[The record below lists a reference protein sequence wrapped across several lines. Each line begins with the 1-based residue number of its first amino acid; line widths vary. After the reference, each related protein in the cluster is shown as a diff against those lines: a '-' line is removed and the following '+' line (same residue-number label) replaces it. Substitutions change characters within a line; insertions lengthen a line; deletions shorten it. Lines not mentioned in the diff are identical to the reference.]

1 MIRWL
6 IERQLAAFE
15 HRWHYPMDYA
25 RALLR
30 ASPRGF
36 WRFARV
42 MPMAAWRDGVP
53 LAAWHAAKLVAVRA
67 EDCGPCT
74 QLVVDMARA
83 DGVPDALLRAVLQD
97 DHARVQALD
106 ADSALA
112 AHFARCWITA
122 SPGLADARDA
132 LRQRFGE
139 RGLASLALAM
149 SGARMFPMIKTAL
162 GHGQAC
168 HRVQIGSEALA
179 PAPSARPG
187 RPGFAAAGRPGDP
200 APRQTAP

>member
-1 MIRWL
+1 MIRRL
-6 IERQLAAFE
+6 LEHQLATFE
-15 HRWHYPMDYA
+15 RRWHYPMDYA
-25 RALLR
+25 RTLLR
-30 ASPRGF
+30 ASRRGF

-42 MPMAAWRDGVP
+42 MPLAAWRDGVP

-83 DGVPDALLRAVLQD
+83 DGVPDALLRALLQD
-97 DHARVQALD
+97 DHADIQALD
-106 ADSALA
+106 ADAAMA
-112 AHFARCWITA
+112 AHFARCWTTGA
-122 SPGLADARDA
+122 PGLADARDA

-149 SGARMFPMIKTAL
+149 TGARMFPMIKSAL

-168 HRVQIGSEALA
+168 QRVRLGGEALA
-179 PAPSARPG
+179 PAPLRRTGVAD
-187 RPGFAAAGRPGDP
+187 AGSPLGA

>member
-6 IERQLAAFE
+6 IERQLANFE
-15 HRWHYPMDYA
+15 RRWHYPMDYA

-30 ASPRGF
+30 ASRAGF

-42 MPMAAWRDGVP
+42 MPLAAWRDGVP
-53 LAAWHAAKLVAVRA
+53 PAAWHAAKLVAVRA

-83 DGVPDALLRAVLQD
+83 DGVADALLCAVLRD
-97 DHARVQALD
+97 DDAQIRALD
-106 ADSALA
+106 ADTALA
-112 AHFARCWITA
+112 AYFARCWTTG
-122 SPGLADARDA
+122 SPGLAEAREA

-149 SGARMFPMIKTAL
+149 SGARLFPMIKSAL

-168 HRVQIGSEALA
+168 QRVQVGSEAMA
-179 PAPSARPG
+179 PTPLRPPRLG
-187 RPGFAAAGRPGDP
+187 DAGGPPGAAAG
-200 APRQTAP
+200 QTAP

>member
-15 HRWHYPMDYA
+15 RRWHYPMDYA
-25 RALLR
+25 RTLLR
-30 ASPRGF
+30 ASRRGF
-36 WRFARV
+36 WRFAQV

-53 LAAWHAAKLVAVRA
+53 PAAWHAAKLVAVRA

-74 QLVVDMARA
+74 QLVVDMAQA
-83 DGVPDALLRAVLQD
+83 EGVSDALLRAVLQD
-97 DHARVQALD
+97 DHAATQALD
-106 ADSALA
+106 ADTAMA
-112 AHFARCWITA
+112 AHFARCWTTR
-122 SPGLADARDA
+122 SPDLAGAREA
-132 LRQRFGE
+132 VRQRFGE

-149 SGARMFPMIKTAL
+149 SGARMFPLIKSAL

-168 HRVQIGSEALA
+168 QRVRVGSESLA
-179 PAPSARPG
+179 PAPLG
-187 RPGFAAAGRPGDP
+187 RQGVGAAGRPLDA

>member
-15 HRWHYPMDYA
+15 RRWHYPMDYA
-25 RALLR
+25 RTLLR
-30 ASPRGF
+30 TSRTAF
-36 WRFARV
+36 WRFTRV
-42 MPMAAWRDGVP
+42 MPLAAWRDGVP
-53 LAAWHAAKLVAVRA
+53 AAAWHAAKLVAVRA

-74 QLVVDMARA
+74 QLVIDMARA

-97 DHARVQALD
+97 DHAGVQAQD
-106 ADSALA
+106 ADTALA
-112 AHFARCWITA
+112 AHFAHCWTEA

-132 LRQRFGE
+132 VRQRFGE

-149 SGARMFPMIKTAL
+149 TGARMFPMIKSAL

-168 HRVQIGSEALA
+168 QRVQVGRETLA
-179 PAPSARPG
+179 PNPLRPPGSAAVG
-187 RPGFAAAGRPGDP
+187 RPGAP

>member
-15 HRWHYPMDYA
+15 RRWHYPMDYA
-25 RALLR
+25 RALLH
-30 ASPRGF
+30 ASRGGF
-36 WRFARV
+36 WRFTRV

-83 DGVPDALLRAVLQD
+83 DGVPDDLLRAVLQG
-97 DHARVQALD
+97 DHAAVQALD
-106 ADSALA
+106 ADTAVA
-112 AHFARCWITA
+112 AHFARCWTTGA
-122 SPGLADARDA
+122 PGLADARDA
-132 LRQRFGE
+132 LRQRLGE

-149 SGARMFPMIKTAL
+149 TGARMFPLIKSAL

-168 HRVQIGSEALA
+168 QRVWLGSEALA
-179 PAPSARPG
+179 PAPLRRPG
-187 RPGFAAAGRPGDP
+187 LADPGRALDAAA
-200 APRQTAP
+200 RQTAP

>member
-6 IERQLAAFE
+6 LERQLAAFE
-15 HRWHYPMDYA
+15 RRWHYPMDYA
-25 RALLR
+25 RTLLR
-30 ASPRGF
+30 ASRRGF
-36 WRFARV
+36 WRFAQV
-42 MPMAAWRDGVP
+42 MPLAAWRDGVP

-97 DHARVQALD
+97 DPAHLQALD
-106 ADSALA
+106 TDTAMA
-112 AHFARCWITA
+112 AHFARCWA
-122 SPGLADARDA
+122 ANSPGLADAREA

-149 SGARMFPMIKTAL
+149 SGARLFPLIKSAL

-168 HRVQIGSEALA
+168 QRVQVGSEALA
-179 PAPSARPG
+179 PTPLR
-187 RPGFAAAGRPGDP
+187 RPGFGDARDP
-200 APRQTAP
+200 LPAAPRQTAP

>member
-15 HRWHYPMDYA
+15 RRWHYPMDYA
-25 RALLR
+25 RTLLR
-30 ASPRGF
+30 ASRGGF

-42 MPMAAWRDGVP
+42 MPLAAWRDGVP

-74 QLVVDMARA
+74 QLVADMAHA
-83 DGVPDALLRAVLQD
+83 DGVPAALLRAVLLGD
-97 DHARVQALD
+97 PAETQALD
-106 ADSALA
+106 ADAALA
-112 AHFARCWITA
+112 AHFARCWATG

-132 LRQRFGE
+132 VRRRFGE

-149 SGARMFPMIKTAL
+149 SGARLFPMIKSAL
-162 GHGQAC
+162 GHGEAC
-168 HRVQIGSEALA
+168 RRVQVGGEALA
-179 PAPSARPG
+179 PTPL
-187 RPGFAAAGRPGDP
+187 
-200 APRQTAP
+200 RQTAP

>member
-15 HRWHYPMDYA
+15 RRWHYPMDYA
-25 RALLR
+25 RTLLR
-30 ASPRGF
+30 TSRGGF

-42 MPMAAWRDGVP
+42 MPLAAWRDGVP

-83 DGVPDALLRAVLQD
+83 DGVPDALLRAVLQGD
-97 DHARVQALD
+97 DAEIHALD
-106 ADSALA
+106 ADAALA
-112 AHFARCWITA
+112 AHFARCWTED
-122 SPGLADARDA
+122 SPHLADARDA

-149 SGARMFPMIKTAL
+149 SGARMFPMIKSAL

-168 HRVQIGSEALA
+168 LRVQVGSEALA
-179 PAPSARPG
+179 PAPRSPQ
-187 RPGFAAAGRPGDP
+187 GFGATGCPLDTP
-200 APRQTAP
+200 LRQTAP

>member
-15 HRWHYPMDYA
+15 RRWRYPMDHA
-25 RALLR
+25 RTLLR
-30 ASPRGF
+30 ASRRGF
-36 WRFARV
+36 WRFAQV
-42 MPMAAWRDGVP
+42 MPLAGWRDGVP

-83 DGVPDALLRAVLQD
+83 DGVPDALLRAVLKD
-97 DHARVQALD
+97 DHADLNARD
-106 ADSALA
+106 ADTALA
-112 AHFARCWITA
+112 AHFARCWTTS
-122 SPGLADARDA
+122 SPGLADAREA
-132 LRQRFGE
+132 LRRRFGE

-149 SGARMFPMIKTAL
+149 SGARMFPLIKSAL

-168 HRVQIGSEALA
+168 QRVQVGSEALA
-179 PAPSARPG
+179 PAPLR
-187 RPGFAAAGRPGDP
+187 RPGFGDARDP
-200 APRQTAP
+200 LPDAPRQTVP

>member
-15 HRWHYPMDYA
+15 RRWHYPMDYA
-25 RALLR
+25 RTLLR
-30 ASPRGF
+30 TSRGGF

-42 MPMAAWRDGVP
+42 MPLAAWRDGVP
-53 LAAWHAAKLVAVRA
+53 PTAWHAAKLVAVRA

-83 DGVPDALLRAVLQD
+83 DGVPDALLRAVLQN
-97 DHARVQALD
+97 DHARIQALD
-106 ADSALA
+106 SNAAAA
-112 AHFARCWITA
+112 AHFARCWTTN
-122 SPGLADARDA
+122 SPGLADTRDA
-132 LRQRFGE
+132 VRQRFGE

-149 SGARMFPMIKTAL
+149 SGARLFPMIKSAL

-168 HRVQIGSEALA
+168 QRVHIGREALA
-179 PAPSARPG
+179 PAPLGPQ
-187 RPGFAAAGRPGDP
+187 GFEAAGHPLDA

>member
-6 IERQLAAFE
+6 IEHQLAAFE
-15 HRWHYPMDYA
+15 RRWHYPMDYA
-25 RALLR
+25 RELLR
-30 ASPRGF
+30 ASRRGF

-42 MPMAAWRDGVP
+42 LPLSAWRDGVP
-53 LAAWHAAKLVAVRA
+53 VAAWHAAKLVAVRA

-83 DGVPDALLRAVLQD
+83 DGVPDTLLRAVLADDDTALVAQD
-97 DHARVQALD
+97 PD
-106 ADSALA
+106 AALA
-112 AHFARCWITA
+112 AHFARCWATG

-149 SGARMFPMIKTAL
+149 SGARLFPMIKSAL
-162 GHGQAC
+162 GHGEAC
-168 HRVQIGSEALA
+168 RRVQVGEQALA
-179 PAPSARPG
+179 PAPL
-187 RPGFAAAGRPGDP
+187 
-200 APRQTAP
+200 RQTGP